1 MEKSD
6 AGDVFL
12 TAFSPRPLPHR
23 FLFRPRFSFC
33 AAESRTLRTT
43 KEKRQQNNRQLRRLL
58 HSFFF
63 FSVTFGKRPY
73 SSSFVKCCYPKE
85 IVTKI
90 PKEVV
95 TVPACQQFE
104 NLFTRF
110 ESPCP
115 ASAKQIAF
123 SRENIKRYVRH
134 FQKKS

>member
-1 MEKSD
+1 MGKRGV
-6 AGDVFL
+6 GDVFL
-12 TAFSPRPLPHR
+12 TAFFPRPLPHR
-23 FLFRPRFSFC
+23 FLFVLGSAFARLNLVLYEPQKKKDSK
-33 AAESRTLRTT
+33 RTASYAGYCTA
-43 KEKRQQNNRQLRRLL
+43 
-58 HSFFF
+58 SFFF
-63 FSVTFGKRPY
+63 PVTFGKRPY

-95 TVPACQQFE
+95 TVPTCQQFE